1 MAIATTSTGTMSSPG
16 IGSGLDVKSIVS
28 QLMTV
33 EQQPLTRLSQKEAS
47 YQTKLTAYGSLKG
60 ALGSFQSA
68 MQSLSSASSFQTLT
82 ASSGNSTVLAA
93 SAGIT
98 AKAGTYS
105 VDVSHLA
112 HSQVLAAD
120 GITSTQNS
128 SSTGTLS
135 IQVGS
140 GSLQTITIDSSNNT
154 LSGIAEAINAAGAG
168 VTATIIND
176 GSATPYKLV
185 LSANATGAANTINVT
200 NNLSA
205 GELSTAVDSLA
216 QVRAA
221 DDAALTV
228 NGVTVSSASNN
239 VSSVISGVSLNLLT
253 TGSSTVTVTA
263 DTTSA
268 QSAVTNF
275 VKAYNDLNGMLNT
288 LAGYNAKTKTGGPL
302 MGDSTARS
310 LQTQIRAV
318 LSQNLAGIG
327 GSLTTLSQVGV
338 SFQKDGTLGLD
349 TAKLASAASSNFSD
363 LPALFA
369 VRGKSNNTLLS
380 FVSAAAKGTPGD
392 YQVDITSAA
401 TRGTV
406 TAGNTP
412 AASTV
417 IDAANDSLSITVN
430 GIASGTLALAHGSY
444 TPAQL
449 ASALQTS
456 LNSAPAFSAAGITTA
471 VTLDGGKLAVTS
483 QSYGAASSVS
493 TLVGSAIVAL
503 GFNGGENGTGTNVAG
518 TFTLNGNTMAA
529 SGIGQILT
537 GATGTAGEGVQIK
550 YTGSASQ
557 VSAGTDGI
565 INFSGG
571 YATQLYK
578 LATTALDDAGSLAGS
593 SNGINKSLL
602 DISNQRDV
610 INRKLTST
618 EARYRKQFN
627 SLDTLISNLNATGNF
642 LTQQIQYL
650 PTPGK
655 TTSK

>member
-1 MAIATTSTGTMSSPG
+1 MATSTTSTGIMSSPG

-60 ALGSFQSA
+60 ALAAFQSS
-68 MQSLSSASSFQTLT
+68 MQSLSSASSYQALT
-82 ASSGNSTVLAA
+82 ATSGNSTVLGA

-98 AKAGTYS
+98 AKAGTYT

-112 HSQVLAAD
+112 HSQVLAAN
-120 GITSTQNS
+120 GLASTQNS

-140 GSLQTITIDSSNNT
+140 GTLQTITIDSSNNT
-154 LSGIAEAINAAGAG
+154 LSGVAEAINAAGAG
-168 VTATIIND
+168 VTATIVND

-185 LSANATGAANTINVT
+185 LSANATGAANTIHVT

-228 NGVTVSSASNN
+228 NGVAVSSASNT

-263 DTTSA
+263 DTAGA
-268 QSAVTNF
+268 QTAVTNF
-275 VKAYNDLNGMLNT
+275 VKAYNDINGMLNN

-310 LQTQIRAV
+310 LQVQIRAV
-318 LSQNLAGIG
+318 LSQHLAGIG

-349 TAKLASAASSNFSD
+349 TAKLASATSSSFSD

-380 FVSAAAKGTPGD
+380 FVSSAAKSTPGD

-401 TRGTV
+401 TRGAV
-406 TAGNTP
+406 TAGSAP

-417 IDAANDSLSITVN
+417 IDSSNNSFSVVVDGV
-430 GIASGTLALAHGSY
+430 ASGTLTLANGSY

-449 ASALQTS
+449 ASALQTTI
-456 LNSAPAFSAAGITTA
+456 NSATPFSAAGITTA

-483 QSYGAASSVS
+483 QSYGTASSVS

-503 GFNGGENGTGTNVAG
+503 GFNGSESGSGTNVAG
-518 TFTLNGNTMAA
+518 TFTLNGNTIAA

-550 YTGSASQ
+550 YTGNAAQ
-557 VSAGTDGI
+557 VNAGVDGT

-593 SNGINKSLL
+593 SEGINKSLT
-602 DISNQRDV
+602 DISNQRDM

-627 SLDTLISNLNATGNF
+627 ALDTLISNLNSTGNF